1 MPTRSFDLKPSLEDE
16 MSSASLVISHAGAGS
31 IIEALRQKRRLLVVV
46 NPALM
51 DNHQLEAMH
60 QRGHCA
66 MAAEPKQLQ
75 SALAEAAKALSN
87 FGAMASLAHV
97 FPLQRLCIARCAS
110 RLAQTRAF
118 SLLEQLPDYAA
129 GSKALAEK
137 RFSEALPMLKRAVE
151 VADAYFPAD
160 AGAELV
166 ECHASLGSCLWYI
179 GQYEEAARVMSK
191 SSSDHLLLGAALILF
206 ELGRFEEADGA
217 HTAQKKNPQT
227 CATKLTSSLAADVKD
242 ISADGLTGEFAA
254 MMKLNQLISFAQSS
268 AAEPGPDTDVTA
280 LQDLAHISWLE
291 NALKDIL
298 RELDELDALKPD
310 ADLMLRCTVGELAVM
325 AGLKDEWVRE
335 SLVKTLKDFDRLQ
348 PKDPSGQAI
357 VFRALTALATLTNAA
372 GDAITA
378 EGLFHSAQDHVAR
391 HTAPGRAAVWRR
403 GVANA
408 FATMLETGRHAEK
421 RAPEIKR
428 LREAAGAAASASQ
441 KRWALLVLPQ
451 PLASKA

>member
-1 MPTRSFDLKPSLEDE
+1 
-16 MSSASLVISHAGAGS
+16 
-31 IIEALRQKRRLLVVV
+31 
-46 NPALM
+46 
-51 DNHQLEAMH
+51 
-60 QRGHCA
+60 
-66 MAAEPKQLQ
+66 
-75 SALAEAAKALSN
+75 
-87 FGAMASLAHV
+87 MASLAHV
-97 FPLQRLCIARCAS
+97 FPLHRLCIARCAS

-137 RFSEALPMLKRAVE
+137 RFSEALPILKRAVE

-160 AGAELV
+160 AGAELD

-179 GQYEEAARVMSK
+179 GQYEEATRVMSK
-191 SSSDHLLLGAALILF
+191 SSSDHLILGAALILF
-206 ELGRFEEADGA
+206 ELGRFEEA
-217 HTAQKKNPQT
+217 
-227 CATKLTSSLAADVKD
+227 TKLTSSLADVKVPAALLQSAVRVVAGDQD
-242 ISADGLTGEFAA
+242 ISADGLSGESAA
-254 MMKLNQLISFAQSS
+254 MMKLNRLISFAQSSAQSS
-268 AAEPGPDTDVTA
+268 AAEPGPDGYATPFHYM
-280 LQDLAHISWLE
+280 AHISWLE
-291 NALKDIL
+291 KALKDIL

-310 ADLMLRCTVGELAVM
+310 SELMLRCTVGELAVM
-325 AGLKDEWVRE
+325 AGLKDKWVRE

-348 PKDPSGQAI
+348 PKDPSGQAV

-391 HTAPGRAAVWRR
+391 HSAPGRAALWRR

-408 FATMLETGRHAEK
+408 FAAMLETGRHAEK

-428 LREAAGAAASASQ
+428 LREAAGAPAGASE

-451 PLASKA
+451 PLASKVVE